1 MWWGPLVRHEGRT
14 ARVLRHDRSPVEVDQ
29 SMADADPPAAPSLGA
44 MGPWLYE
51 ADRAVTRAGLTGAV
65 TAATS
70 GEELEP
76 GLGYVTAGTATDVPF
91 ARRYAVRDVLPFST
105 KVLRPYLRERGIT
118 GLTIK
123 KRGIRIDDE
132 RLRRDLRIG
141 RGAGDGASTTVLLTR
156 VAGEQ
161 CVLVI
166 DPA

>member
-1 MWWGPLVRHEGRT
+1 MDDISLVFPGQK
-14 ARVLRHDRSPVEVDQ
+14 ARP
-29 SMADADPPAAPSLGA
+29 
-44 MGPWLYE
+44 
-51 ADRAVTRAGLTGAV
+51 
-65 TAATS
+65 
-70 GEELEP
+70 
-76 GLGYVTAGTATDVPF
+76 
-91 ARRYAVRDVLPFST
+91 
-105 KVLRPYLRERGIT
+105 LRERGIT

>member
-1 MWWGPLVRHEGRT
+1 M
-14 ARVLRHDRSPVEVDQ
+14 
-29 SMADADPPAAPSLGA
+29 
-44 MGPWLYE
+44 
-51 ADRAVTRAGLTGAV
+51 
-65 TAATS
+65 
-70 GEELEP
+70 
-76 GLGYVTAGTATDVPF
+76 PF